1 MFVYE
6 YIVGAHAQRAVVP
19 ATLPDLEERFVES
32 VHSGTA
38 RPTCLQVA
46 RAVSPMVAGMIPAAV
61 VMQRRVRHHLATSAA
76 AAAGGA
82 FFEAVDAFLSA
93 GIPRAVI
100 ARRAIAA

>member
-1 MFVYE
+1 M
-6 YIVGAHAQRAVVP
+6 
-19 ATLPDLEERFVES
+19 ATSMACPPQNGDFSASVEPHPLR
-32 VHSGTA
+32 HSGTA

-82 FFEAVDAFLSA
+82 FFEAVEAFLSA